1 LTIETILLHL
11 ILNEYYRN
19 MDGRTFQVPRDDE
32 FSNLSKFLFFLLLEV
47 SSFNGSAK
55 IERKICTKE

>member
-1 LTIETILLHL
+1 MNIIEIW
-11 ILNEYYRN
+11 
-19 MDGRTFQVPRDDE
+19 MDGHSKSRAMMNFPICQS
-32 FSNLSKFLFFLLLEV
+32 FSFFLLLEV